1 MTIDQGFIK
10 RRYERI
16 NTRLPARVATTFAH
30 YNGNIVNVSSGGCL
44 IEGPI
49 RARVGQIFAVGFPK
63 LATWEIFRCKI
74 MWATP
79 KGEKGESFQYGN
91 TFLTVDE
98 TAKRLLMLSLI
109 EAAGI
114 NLP

>member
-16 NTRLPARVATTFAH
+16 DTRLPARVATTFAR
-30 YNGNIVNVSSGGCL
+30 YNGSILNVSSGGCL

-74 MWATP
+74 MWAAP
-79 KGEKGESFQYGN
+79 KGETVQYGN

-114 NLP
+114 DLP